1 MIKIIKILLLSLL
14 NLNLNSKNEPVR
26 LNKTKNTSIVTKFS
40 INWKI
45 VLIIVSWVL
54 FVLVIL
60 LFSPGNDSA
69 ISYNTPLA

>member
-1 MIKIIKILLLSLL
+1 MIKLIKILLISLF
-14 NLNLNSKNEPVR
+14 NNFNTSKNEPVR
-26 LNKTKNTSIVTKFS
+26 LQKTTAKSSKFT